1 MLEIINKN
9 ICIFIFINQL
19 CDLLFRIFYLENNLY
34 FKFIFKY

>member
-9 ICIFIFINQL
+9 ICIFIFINQ
-19 CDLLFRIFYLENNLY
+19 CDLLFKIFYLENNLY